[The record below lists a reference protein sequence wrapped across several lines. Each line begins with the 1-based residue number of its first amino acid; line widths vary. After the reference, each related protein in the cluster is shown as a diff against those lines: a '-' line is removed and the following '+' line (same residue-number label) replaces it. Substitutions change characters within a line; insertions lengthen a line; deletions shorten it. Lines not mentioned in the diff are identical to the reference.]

1 MHSTFPPGWRTDS
14 QGASTH
20 ACARHSHLDGGR
32 LPEGGLG
39 LASASEEDGQEVN
52 QHLDGGRIPK
62 RGQGGLGL
70 ASVSEEDGQEVN
82 QHLDGGRIP
91 EVRPPMHALN
101 TPTRMEDSFPRRA
114 EGFAMDWAAIKVSN
128 LLHPSHDIAR
138 PSHPSN
144 GTLQR
149 IQSLQ
154 HLEQKVKSRF
164 GYTRATWRVRNAG
177 FGSKAISIAGLTGA
191 NCRF

>member
-1 MHSTFPPGWRTDS
+1 MHALDTPTWMEDGFPSMDRV
-14 QGASTH
+14 
-20 ACARHSHLDGGR
+20 
-32 LPEGGLG
+32 GLG
-39 LASASEEDGQEVN
+39 LQV
-52 QHLDGGRIPK
+52 RRRKMVK
-62 RGQGGLGL
+62 R
-70 ASVSEEDGQEVN
+70 S
-82 QHLDGGRIP
+82 I
-91 EVRPPMHALN
+91 N
-101 TPTRMEDSFPRRA
+101 TWMEDRFLRRA

-164 GYTRATWRVRNAG
+164 GYTRATWRARDAG

>member
-1 MHSTFPPGWRTDS
+1 MH
-14 QGASTH
+14 A
-20 ACARHSHLDGGR
+20 LDT
-32 LPEGGLG
+32 PERGVYISMDRVGLG
-39 LASASEEDGQEVN
+39 LQTIDT
-52 QHLDGGRIPK
+52 HRC
-62 RGQGGLGL
+62 
-70 ASVSEEDGQEVN
+70 
-82 QHLDGGRIP
+82 
-91 EVRPPMHALN
+91 
-101 TPTRMEDSFPRRA
+101 A

-128 LLHPSHDIAR
+128 LLHPSHGITR

-164 GYTRATWRVRNAG
+164 GYTRATWHVRDAG

-191 NCRF
+191 NCGF

>member
-1 MHSTFPPGWRTDS
+1 MHALDTPTWMEDGFLRCVHPCMRSTLPPGWRTAS
-14 QGASTH
+14 RGASTH
-20 ACARHSHLDGGR
+20 ACARHSRTWGLRQCGQ
-32 LPEGGLG
+32 GGLG

-62 RGQGGLGL
+62 
-70 ASVSEEDGQEVN
+70 V
-82 QHLDGGRIP
+82 H
-91 EVRPPMHALN
+91 PPMHALG
-101 TPTRMEDSFPRRA
+101 TPTRMEDGFPRHA

-164 GYTRATWRVRNAG
+164 GYTRATWRMRDAG